1 MSIKLNTQTLLGI
14 IAKGSK
20 VIESQLDNDPNTTLL
35 GTVKE
40 VAFEELADPNGLDD
54 AALELLLK
62 KADTSVIFGQYEAEA
77 DQHIK
82 ALYSLAAKAQAEKQT
97 H

>member
-35 GTVKE
+35 GTIKE
-40 VAFEELADPNGLDD
+40 VAFEELADSNGLDD

-62 KADTSVIFGQYEAEA
+62 KADTSFIFGQYEAEA
-77 DQHIK
+77 DQHIE